1 MILKHKTLVMNA
13 LEIKQKR
20 KELGLKQEDLAKKL
34 GVSVKTISNYENGE
48 VIPESK
54 KELLHSIL
62 SKKEENV
69 LNEPNAIYTSKK
81 EIIKN
86 LESEIKLKDKIIKLL
101 EEKIELTEK
110 QNQIKTDS

>member
-1 MILKHKTLVMNA
+1 MNA
-13 LEIKQKR
+13 LYIKKRR

-62 SKKEENV
+62 KKIEESN
-69 LNEPNAIYTSKK
+69 LNEPGSFYRHNRN
-81 EIIKN
+81 IIEN
-86 LESEIKLKDKIIKLL
+86 LELEIKLKDKIIHLL
-101 EEKIELTEK
+101 EEKIELSINK
-110 QNQIKTDS
+110 KPTDS